1 MVPKLILVRHGQS
14 LWNLEDRF
22 TGWVDVP
29 LTPQG
34 REEAKAAGLKLK
46 GVQID
51 VAYTSALTRAQNT
64 LQLILE
70 SMGVEVPTIRDQAL
84 NERHYGDLQGLNK
97 ARTAEKFGADQV
109 KIWRRSFDV
118 PPPNGEA
125 LKNTAERTLPFFE
138 RCILGD
144 IAQGKNVLVVA
155 HGNSNRS
162 IVMALDK
169 LTKEEVLE
177 LNLGTAVPL
186 VYDLDT
192 EGNVLSKEIL

>member
-1 MVPKLILVRHGQS
+1 MPKLTLVRHGQS
-14 LWNLEDRF
+14 LWNAEDRF

-29 LTPQG
+29 LTEKG
-34 REEAKAAGLKLK
+34 KVEAKLAGDRLKD
-46 GVQID
+46 VPFE
-51 VAYTSALTRAQNT
+51 VAYTSALTRAQET
-64 LQLILE
+64 LRIILE
-70 SMGVEVPTIRDQAL
+70 TAKRPVPTIRDEAL

-97 ARTAEKFGADQV
+97 AKTAEKFGAEQV
-109 KIWRRSFDV
+109 KIWRRSYDI

-162 IVMALDK
+162 IVMMLDN
-169 LTKEEVLE
+169 LDEDGVLALE
-177 LNLGTAVPL
+177 LGTGIPV
-186 VYDLDT
+186 VYDLDLN
-192 EGNVLSKEIL
+192 GKVLSKMKLE

>member
-1 MVPKLILVRHGQS
+1 MPKLILVRHGQS

-29 LTPQG
+29 LTDLG
-34 REEAKAAGLKLK
+34 REEARRAGTKLSSTK
-46 GVQID
+46 ID
-51 VAYTSALTRAQNT
+51 VAYTSGLTRAQDT
-64 LQLILE
+64 LKLILDT
-70 SMGVEVPTIRDQAL
+70 MGVDAPTIKDPAL

-97 ARTAEKFGADQV
+97 ARTAEKYGAEQV
-109 KIWRRSFDV
+109 HIWRRSYDV
-118 PPPNGEA
+118 PPPNGES
-125 LKNTAERTLPFFE
+125 LELTAARTLPFFE

-162 IVMALDK
+162 IVMSLDK
-169 LTKEEVLE
+169 LSKEEVLA

-186 VYDLDT
+186 VYELSP
-192 EGNVLSKEIL
+192 EGEVISKQIL